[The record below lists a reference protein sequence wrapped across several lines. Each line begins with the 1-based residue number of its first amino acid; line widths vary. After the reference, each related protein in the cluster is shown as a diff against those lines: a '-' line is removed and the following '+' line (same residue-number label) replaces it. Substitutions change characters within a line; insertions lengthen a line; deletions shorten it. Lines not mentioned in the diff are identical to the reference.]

1 MMSREAG
8 SDALGEVPER
18 RWATWIVAFPVLVAV
33 VAVVG
38 RSWTPAGDLALQTL
52 QISEV
57 GTSRTPLT
65 GVWSRW
71 GWNHPG
77 PIQFYLLAPFAW
89 VFGPTGTLIG
99 TGLLNLA
106 SLVGAVVIGRRR
118 GGPPIAAA
126 VAVVALVLAASQ
138 GPDLLVSM
146 WNPWAAVLPFF
157 VFLLLV
163 WSMAERDLVVLPFLV
178 AAGSFVVQ
186 QHVGY
191 APFVVV
197 LVTLAVLLMW
207 RPASTR
213 AADRD
218 RSGRTE
224 DELDPTPPLD
234 PTRWRRPALWTGVV
248 LVVMWLPVAIEELI
262 RDPGNITLFARYAS
276 SPPEPSVSWRLA
288 VDIVDFEIGVPGAWV
303 TGREFT
309 DLSPSGFP
317 FGAVAVIVLLAAL
330 GIGAARCR
338 AGSAVRL
345 AVVAAVATALGVAT
359 TTRVAGYPFDYL
371 FRWWW
376 VIGALIWTSI
386 LTSGLALLH
395 RSRPGSE
402 SVSPRV
408 LLAVAGCLALVL
420 GVRSL
425 DVDPPNADYSI
436 VAADLEAQLDA
447 RLDPDASYLYRY
459 ADAFTIGYIPTGVFV
474 ALDRSGY
481 EVYADRGRPDAY
493 DSWHYADPSDVDM
506 IIDVIGDDD
515 AKAGFPAPEGSTVVA
530 THDPLGSAQR
540 ARADEL
546 WADIVGS
553 VGVEATPNPNVV
565 DDADSRARLA
575 QQGAD
580 PDALVELAALRTA
593 GPRYVAYLTP
603 A

>member
-1 MMSREAG
+1 MSREAEH
-8 SDALGEVPER
+8 DALGEGPAR
-18 RWATWIVAFPVLVAV
+18 PWALWIVAFPVLVAV
-33 VAVVG
+33 VAIAG

-57 GTSRTPLT
+57 GTSHTPLT

-77 PIQFYLLAPFAW
+77 PIQFYALAPFAW
-89 VFGPTGTLIG
+89 LLGPTGTLIG

-106 SLVGAVVIGRRR
+106 SLVGAVVVGRRR
-118 GGPPIAAA
+118 GGVPIAAA
-126 VAVVALVLAASQ
+126 TALVGLILASAQ

-163 WSMAERDLVVLPFLV
+163 WSIAERDLAVLPFLV

-197 LVTLAVLLMW
+197 LVAGAGLLAW
-207 RPASTR
+207 RPRTGPLGSTER
-213 AADRD
+213 VHPSRWH
-218 RSGRTE
+218 RS
-224 DELDPTPPLD
+224 
-234 PTRWRRPALWTGVV
+234 AMWTAVV

-276 SPPEPSVSWRLA
+276 APPEPSVSWRLA
-288 VDIVDFEIGVPGAWV
+288 VDIVDFEIGFPGAWA

-309 DLSPSGFP
+309 DLSTSGFP
-317 FGAVAVIVLLAAL
+317 FGAVAVLGLLGVL
-330 GIGAARCR
+330 GFFAARRR

-345 AVVAAVATALGVAT
+345 AVLAVVATALGLVT

-376 VIGALIWTSI
+376 VIGALLWMSI

-395 RSRPGSE
+395 RSQPGSD

-436 VAADLEAQLDA
+436 VAADLEEQLDA

-515 AKAGFPAPEGSTVVA
+515 AKAGFPAPEGSAVVA
-530 THDPLGSAQR
+530 THDPLTPAQR
-540 ARADEL
+540 TRADDL
-546 WADIVGS
+546 WGDIVAN
-553 VGVEATPNPNVV
+553 VGIEATPNPNVV
-565 DDADSRARLA
+565 DDEGSRAELA
-575 QQGAD
+575 RRGASTETLD
-580 PDALVELAALRTA
+580 ELAALRAA